1 VYLGSKKERGRVM
14 RKAIIGAFMFVLISA
29 SILFV
34 SPCTSANGL
43 IDELGKAM
51 VREFS
56 PDCLVFT
63 SAEPIGDDGFTPHL
77 HLAVKGGMIDKLR
90 VDEISVEAFSVRF
103 NSPEMWHEKLRL
115 EAVDEVRLAARIT
128 EKDINAALLG
138 TELDEHWK
146 NVRIDLRPEEIVAVG
161 VYQQSFI
168 FKFRFLLKL
177 AGGLEVVDGNK
188 VYLTNYQFYAN
199 GFRVS
204 QETTDKIVEKIQPI
218 LDLSKFIFPAKLKE
232 IRLSEEELLLY
243 SDPPPSEISGG
254 IVWSFKR
261 SGVAQC
267 DNARITETDRSP

>member
-1 VYLGSKKERGRVM
+1 M
-14 RKAIIGAFMFVLISA
+14 RRAIIGALMSVLIFVSMF
-29 SILFV
+29 FV
-34 SPCTSANGL
+34 SPCASANGL
-43 IDELGKAM
+43 IDELGNAM

-63 SAEPIGDDGFTPHL
+63 SAEPIGDDGFTSHL
-77 HLAVKGGMIDKLR
+77 HLAVEGGKIDKLR
-90 VDEISVEAFSVRF
+90 IDEISVEAFNVRF
-103 NSPEMWHEKLRL
+103 NPPEMWQEKLRL

-146 NVRIDLRPEEIVAVG
+146 NVHIDLRPKEIVAIG

-177 AGGLEVVDGNK
+177 AGELEIVDGNK
-188 VYLTNYQFYAN
+188 VYLTNYRFYAN
-199 GFRVS
+199 GFRIS
-204 QETTDKIVEKIQPI
+204 QETTDKIVEEIQPI
-218 LDLSKFIFPAKLKE
+218 LDLTNFVFPAKLKE

-254 IVWSFKR
+254 VVWSFKR
-261 SGVAQC
+261 DGVVKC
-267 DNARITETDRSP
+267 DDAMVTEVDRSP